1 MTIELHPDPVRIW
14 KDWRVLCEQIG
25 ERRAG
30 TAGER
35 KAADFI
41 LKSFKESGLQN
52 GELEEFKCK
61 SLRSVQVKVEIQENN
76 LWREVESRA
85 LVGAP
90 GTPGGRPVE
99 GDLVWMSMPEDGPRL
114 KPKALQG
121 KILMLFGPLPTAV
134 DLHKKLVAA
143 EPAAVIHIDER
154 LPFPWAK
161 NDGVFP
167 EWAKRYG
174 VPVTVTV
181 PYTEAWRWRQSE
193 LTRARVSVHAD
204 LIDAVSQNIVA
215 ELPGTHPKAGLIVLG
230 CHHDTQC
237 NNVGADDNGSGVMC
251 LLELARLL
259 APLKLR
265 RTLRFISF
273 GTEEQLS
280 VGSAAYVK
288 AHKAQLKKIDF
299 VVNFDS
305 LASPIGHIDL
315 LRAGGEDLEKYAVS
329 FLAKRDLH
337 VAVHAGV
344 VPFADHFPFSVFGIP
359 GIWYSRRNCAGGRW
373 LHHSHHDNL
382 SNVSTTELCRIL
394 GPAAEMIAELA
405 TTAKLPFKRKLDPA
419 QTKTTREWA
428 QTLFGM

>member
-1 MTIELHPDPVRIW
+1 MSVELHPNPARIW
-14 KDWRVLCEQIG
+14 KAWRVLCEDIG

-35 KAADFI
+35 KAAEFI
-41 LKSFKESGLQN
+41 LKSFQEAGLQ
-52 GELEEFKCK
+52 GGHIEDFKCK
-61 SLRSVQVKVEIQENN
+61 SLRSVKVTVEIQENN
-76 LWREVESRA
+76 VWRAVESRA

-90 GTPGGRPVE
+90 STPGGRPVE
-99 GDLVWMSMPEDGPRL
+99 GDLVWLALPEDGPRL
-114 KPKALQG
+114 KPKSLAG

-134 DLHKKLVAA
+134 ELHKKLVAA

-154 LPFPWAK
+154 LPFAWAK

-167 EWAKRYG
+167 EWSRKFG

-193 LTRARVSVHAD
+193 LTRARVAVHAD
-204 LIDAVSQNIVA
+204 LVDGVSQNVVA
-215 ELPGTHPKAGLIVLG
+215 ELPGTHPKAGAIVLG

-237 NNVGADDNGSGVMC
+237 NNVGADDNGSGVMS

-280 VGSAAYVK
+280 VGSCAYVK
-288 AHKAQLKKIDF
+288 AHRAQLKKIDC

-305 LASPIGHIDL
+305 LSSPLGHVEL
-315 LRAGGEDLEKYAVS
+315 VRAGGADLEKYALG
-329 FLAKRDLH
+329 FLAKRDLY
-337 VAVHAGV
+337 VAPNAQV
-344 VPFADHFPFSVFGIP
+344 VPFADHFCFSVFGIP
-359 GIWYSRRNCAGGRW
+359 GLWFWRSNCAGGRW
-373 LHHSHHDNL
+373 QHHSAHDNL
-382 SNVSTTELCRIL
+382 SNVSTTELARIL
-394 GPAAEMIAELA
+394 GPAGELIADLA
-405 TTAKLPFKRKLDPA
+405 DSAKLPFARKLDPA
-419 QTKTTREWA
+419 QTKTTKEWA
-428 QTLFGM
+428 KTLFGL